1 MTSDATSTDEL
12 ILDLAER
19 QCRATKLI
27 SSRTKTSLGFDG
39 ARNVEDATL
48 AAISAA
54 KAMTQVLA
62 VHHFPHDH
70 LAGRRAGGISVP
82 AGPRIESRFALT
94 WPTPGW
100 S

>member
-27 SSRTKTSLGFDG
+27 SSRARPSLGFDG
-39 ARNVEDATL
+39 ARHVEDATL

-62 VHHFPHDH
+62 VGHLPRDH
-70 LAGRRAGGISVP
+70 MVGRRVGGISVP
-82 AGPRIESRFALT
+82 AGLCIERRVALA
-94 WPTPGW
+94 WPAPG
-100 S
+100 